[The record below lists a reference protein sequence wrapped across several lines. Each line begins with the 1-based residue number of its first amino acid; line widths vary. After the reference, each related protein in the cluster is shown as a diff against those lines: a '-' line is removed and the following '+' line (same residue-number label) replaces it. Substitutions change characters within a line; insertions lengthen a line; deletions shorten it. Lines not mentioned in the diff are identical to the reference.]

1 MIDLLKNLFHPLF
14 DLLAATLTTFHG
26 WGAAWWLAVVMLTL
40 VVRILLFPLT
50 FRQVK
55 SVRRMQELKPDL
67 DEIRAQY
74 KDDPKKQQQ
83 EQMKLYGER
92 GINPLG
98 GCLPLFVQ
106 LPIFIVLYQT
116 IKQFEHLES
125 FRTGGL
131 LWFQDL
137 TVADPYF
144 ILPVAYVLTMRG
156 SQELTI
162 RRTAPQQKNLM
173 RILPVAFGFFLFRFP
188 AGLFV
193 YWVTSNAITFCQNL
207 IVYRAAP
214 KPAAEGTPI
223 PKTEAT
229 TEADSINADPGDAP
243 PASTRRRKKRTKKRK

>member
-1 MIDLLKNLFHPLF
+1 MIDFLRNLFHPLF
-14 DLLAATLTTFHG
+14 DLLTVTLTTFHG
-26 WGAAWWLAVVMLTL
+26 WGAPWWLSVVMLTV
-40 VVRILLFPLT
+40 VVRALLFPLT

-67 DEIRAQY
+67 DGIRAQY

-98 GCLPLFVQ
+98 SCLPLFIQ

-116 IKQFEHLES
+116 IKRFEHLES

-137 TVADPYF
+137 TVADPFF
-144 ILPVAYVLTMRG
+144 ILPVAYVLTMMA

-173 RILPVAFGFFLFRFP
+173 RILPVAFGLFLFRFP

-207 IVYRAAP
+207 IVYRTTP
-214 KPAAEGTPI
+214 KPAAEETPP
-223 PKTEAT
+223 PKT
-229 TEADSINADPGDAP
+229 DSTNADPGDAT
-243 PASTRRRKKRTKKRK
+243 SQSKRRRKKKTRKRR

>member
-1 MIDLLKNLFHPLF
+1 MIDFLKNLFHPLF

-26 WGAAWWLAVVMLTL
+26 WGAPWWLAVVMLTL
-40 VVRILLFPLT
+40 VVRTLLFPLT

-98 GCLPLFVQ
+98 GCLPIFVQ

-137 TVADPYF
+137 TIADPYF
-144 ILPVAYVLTMRG
+144 ILPVAYVLTMMA

-207 IVYRAAP
+207 IVYRTAP
-214 KPAAEGTPI
+214 KPGAEGTPI
-223 PKTEAT
+223 PKTVAT
-229 TEADSINADPGDAP
+229 TKADSINADPGDAP
-243 PASTRRRKKRTKKRK
+243 PASTRRRKKKTRKRR

>member
-1 MIDLLKNLFHPLF
+1 MIDFLKNLFHPLF

-26 WGAAWWLAVVMLTL
+26 WGAPWWLAVVMLTL
-40 VVRILLFPLT
+40 VVRTLLFPLT

-98 GCLPLFVQ
+98 GCLPIFVQ

-131 LWFQDL
+131 FWFQDL

-144 ILPVAYVLTMRG
+144 ILPVAYVLTMMA

-173 RILPVAFGFFLFRFP
+173 RVLPVAFGFFLFRFP

-193 YWVTSNAITFCQNL
+193 YWVTSNALTFCQNL
-207 IVYRAAP
+207 IVYRTAP
-214 KPAAEGTPI
+214 KPAAEGTPT
-223 PKTEAT
+223 PKTDAT
-229 TEADSINADPGDAP
+229 TKADSINADPGDAP
-243 PASTRRRKKRTKKRK
+243 PASTRRRKKRAKKRK

>member
-1 MIDLLKNLFHPLF
+1 MIDLLKDLFHPLF

-26 WGAAWWLAVVMLTL
+26 WGPPWWLSVVMLTL
-40 VVRILLFPLT
+40 VVRTLLFPPT

-98 GCLPLFVQ
+98 GCLPIFVQ

-137 TVADPYF
+137 TVADPYL
-144 ILPVAYVLTMRG
+144 ILPVAYVLTMMA
-156 SQELTI
+156 SQELTV
-162 RRTAPQQKNLM
+162 RRTAPSK
-173 RILPVAFGFFLFRFP
+173 R
-188 AGLFV
+188 
-193 YWVTSNAITFCQNL
+193 TSCASSPSPSASSCS
-207 IVYRAAP
+207 A
-214 KPAAEGTPI
+214 
-223 PKTEAT
+223 
-229 TEADSINADPGDAP
+229 SP
-243 PASTRRRKKRTKKRK
+243 PASSSIG